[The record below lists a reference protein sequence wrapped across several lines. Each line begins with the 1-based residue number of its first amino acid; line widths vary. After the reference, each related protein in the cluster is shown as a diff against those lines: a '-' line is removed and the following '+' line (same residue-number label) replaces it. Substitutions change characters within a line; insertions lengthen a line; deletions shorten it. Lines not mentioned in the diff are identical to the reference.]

1 MNKGQLRTHFLN
13 LLNRTDCSN
22 TLADTF
28 LEQAISRAQR
38 TLRIPSMEK
47 TATFNISSSTSA
59 ITIPN
64 DFLEIID
71 FYHGNTN
78 ISRVPLAKM
87 VEIRS
92 GSEQGIP
99 KYFSR
104 QDTEFLLYPY
114 PASGSVIVNY
124 YASFPALVA
133 DSDIN
138 DLTLVASDL
147 VTYGALSY
155 AADHFLD
162 ERKASFESGYQTF
175 MAELSSQSNSADIS
189 GTVQSIQPS
198 AQFDLD

>member
-47 TATFNISSSTSA
+47 TATFNISSSTAA

-87 VEIRS
+87 VEMRS
-92 GSEQGIP
+92 GNEQGIP
-99 KYFSR
+99 KFFSR
-104 QDTEFLLYPY
+104 QDNEFLLYPY
-114 PASGSVIVNY
+114 PTSGSVIVNY

-162 ERKASFESGYQTF
+162 ERKGSFESGYQTF

>member
-13 LLNRTDCSN
+13 LLNRTDCTN

-28 LEQAISRAQR
+28 LEQSISRAQR

-47 TATFNISSSTSA
+47 TATFNISTSTSA

-87 VEIRS
+87 VEMKV
-92 GSEQGIP
+92 GGAQGIP

-104 QDTEFLLYPY
+104 QDTEFLIYPY
-114 PASGSVIVNY
+114 PTSGSVVLNY
-124 YASFPALVA
+124 YASFPALAA
-133 DSDIN
+133 DSDSN
-138 DLTLVASDL
+138 DLTLIASDL
-147 VTYGALSY
+147 VTYGGLSY

-162 ERKASFESGYQTF
+162 ERQTSFESGYQTF
-175 MAELSSQSNSADIS
+175 MAELSDQSNSADVS
-189 GTVQSIQPS
+189 GTVQAIQPS

>member
-22 TLADTF
+22 ALADTF
-28 LEQAISRAQR
+28 LDQSISRAQR
-38 TLRIPSMEK
+38 TLRIPPMEK
-47 TATFNISSSTSA
+47 TATFTISTSTSA
-59 ITIPN
+59 ITIPS

-78 ISRVPLAKM
+78 ISRVPLSKL
-87 VEIRS
+87 VEMKV
-92 GSEQGIP
+92 GGAQGTP

-104 QDTEFLLYPY
+104 QDSEFLIYPY
-114 PASGSVIVNY
+114 PTTGSVVINY
-124 YASFPALVA
+124 YASFPALVN
-133 DSDIN
+133 DSDTN
-138 DLTLVASDL
+138 DLALIASDL
-147 VTYGALSY
+147 IAYGALSY

-162 ERKASFESGYQTF
+162 ERKAAFESGYQTF
-175 MAELSSQSNSADIS
+175 MLELTAQSNTADVS